1 MDIDIRIMGVSER
14 IGCIQKNQ
22 KLLNVPDENVFI
34 DTDFEGCQAVSR
46 KAWLKPTKKSHIM
59 VLQDDVELCKDFLK
73 YCNVMIKKFP
83 KDIISLFPFQFR
95 TYKDLAKYP
104 PSPYVETMIVSGAA
118 LIMDAK
124 MAKKCVSKWDLDLK
138 SDDANIQF
146 WARDN
151 KVRII
156 TTIPSIVQHLEGES
170 FFNANRNHGGTVFYD
185 PDPCKSK
192 WGSDIVT
199 HWEKLK

>member
-1 MDIDIRIMGVSER
+1 MAFTITYENKSETFE
-14 IGCIQKNQ
+14 KKV
-22 KLLNVPDENVFI
+22 KLLDLTNNNKDYICALVNGQLRELDY
-34 DTDFEGCQAVSR
+34 
-46 KAWLKPTKKSHIM
+46 
-59 VLQDDVELCKDFLK
+59 DV
-73 YCNVMIKKFP
+73 Y
-83 KDIISLFPFQFR
+83 
-95 TYKDLAKYP
+95 Y
-104 PSPYVETMIVSGAA
+104 
-118 LIMDAK
+118 
-124 MAKKCVSKWDLDLK
+124 
-138 SDDANIQF
+138 DANIQF